1 VWINLAVLLAGALLL
16 LGIASS
22 KFSAR
27 LGVPVLVL
35 FLTVGMLA
43 GSEGLGRIPFENYGL
58 ANNVGSVALALIL
71 FDGGLR
77 TSLASVQR
85 VWKPALAL
93 STVGVLLTA
102 LITGLAASWVLRLPL
117 LPGLLLGSIVG
128 STDAA
133 AVFAVLRSSGL
144 KLPERLTATLEVESG
159 SNDPM
164 AIFLTLGL
172 IGMITGRAD
181 SAQAL
186 ALLFVAQFGVGS
198 LAGLGVGRLATWAIN
213 RINLDYPGL
222 YPLLALA
229 FGLVA
234 FGLAAVL
241 GGSGFLAVYVA
252 GIVLGSS
259 SFVFRR
265 GILSFHDATA
275 WLGQIVLFVMLG
287 LLSFPSRLVS
297 VAWEGLLIA
306 LVLILVARPI
316 AVCTSAL
323 PFRFRRRE
331 LTFLSWVGLKGAV
344 PITLATFPLMAGVP
358 QSQLIFNAVFFV
370 VLISAITQGWSLPLV
385 ARALQ
390 IGRPADPTPALS
402 VEINALR
409 HVDGEILDYTVNARA
424 PVAGQ
429 QLRDLGLPDGV
440 LVTLILRGREV
451 LMPRGTTTL
460 LPGDHVFVALRIS
473 LEPLINRLF
482 DPDPEP
488 SALPPDLPLSF
499 NPSTTLEQ
507 LHRFYGLPLPLELAG
522 SAAAQSLDAL
532 LAKAAPGEGLRVGV
546 LLIQAGAE
554 PDHVTVLTPR
564 HLPPSQG
571 HGGDTAPR

>member
-1 VWINLAVLLAGALLL
+1 MWINLAMLLAGVLLL

-35 FLTVGMLA
+35 FLSLGMVA

-58 ANNVGSVALALIL
+58 ANSVGSVALALIL

-77 TSLASVQR
+77 TSLSAVQR
-85 VWKPALAL
+85 VWRPALAL
-93 STVGVLLTA
+93 STIGVLLTS
-102 LITGLAASWVLRLPL
+102 LMTGLAAAWVLKLPL
-117 LPGLLLGSIVG
+117 LQGLLVGSIVG

-133 AVFAVLRSSGL
+133 AVFSVLRTSGL
-144 KLPERLTATLEVESG
+144 KLPDRLTSTLEVESG

-172 IGMITGRAD
+172 IGLITGGAESPQD
-181 SAQAL
+181 L
-186 ALLFVAQFGVGS
+186 ALLFITQFGVGS
-198 LAGLGVGRLATWAIN
+198 LAGLGVGRLATTAIN
-213 RINLDYPGL
+213 RINLVYPGL

-234 FGLAAVL
+234 FGFAAVL
-241 GGSGFLAVYVA
+241 GGSGFLAVYIA

-259 SFVFRR
+259 SIVFRR
-265 GILSFHDATA
+265 GIFSFHDAIA

-287 LLSFPSRLVS
+287 LLSFPSRLVA

-306 LVLILVARPI
+306 VVLILIARPF
-316 AVCTSAL
+316 AVWLSAW
-323 PFRFRRRE
+323 PFHFRRRE

-358 QSQLIFNAVFFV
+358 QSALIFNAVFFV
-370 VLISAITQGWSLPLV
+370 VLVSAITQGWSLPLV
-385 ARALQ
+385 ARWLN

-409 HVDGEILDYTVNARA
+409 QVDGEIIDYTVKTRTH
-424 PVAGQ
+424 VAGQ
-429 QLRDLGLPDGV
+429 RLRDLALPDGV
-440 LVTLILRGREV
+440 VVSLVLRGRDV
-451 LMPRGTTTL
+451 VMPRGTTVL
-460 LPGDHVFVALRIS
+460 LPGDHVFMAMRIN

-482 DPDPEP
+482 EPDPEP
-488 SALPPDLPLSF
+488 PVIPEDLQLSF
-499 NPSTTLEQ
+499 HASITLQQ
-507 LHRFYGLPLPLELAG
+507 LYGFYGLSLP
-522 SAAAQSLDAL
+522 
-532 LAKAAPGEGLRVGV
+532 
-546 LLIQAGAE
+546 E
-554 PDHVTVLTPR
+554 PDAPLGLHSLADLLTNFPSSGNLVIGALEITPGSDRDHVSVR
-564 HLPPSQG
+564 HANLPVQ
-571 HGGDTAPR
+571 T